1 MIFRSDL
8 NGEVVWSEVRNTAGV
23 TVISTAQKL
32 HSIIFPCHLV
42 ARPLPVA
49 GMPLHSDFFF
59 FLRGAFPFC
68 DFQIYWHSRGPSPVM
83 RCFSTHQCAL
93 RRACRKLTKKFL
105 LHKEKAAL
113 WCRSILVLCA
123 LLSDEYF
130 CPYQSSLP
138 HTGLSAFISLQP
150 EYSFM
155 IEAAK

>member
-1 MIFRSDL
+1 MVRSEEYSRCDS
-8 NGEVVWSEVRNTAGV
+8 NQHCTKA
-23 TVISTAQKL
+23 AQHNL
-32 HSIIFPCHLV
+32 LV
-42 ARPLPVA
+42 SSGGKTSACGRHA
-49 GMPLHSDFFF
+49 SAQCFFFF

-83 RCFSTHQCAL
+83 HCFSTHQCAL
-93 RRACRKLTKKFL
+93 RRACHKLTKKFL